1 MASTAC
7 QLIAGIQDRTVD
19 PIVDVPDSGAG
30 VHDAAPDTVVPS
42 GPWGCAS
49 LPNEQL
55 DPNLKVTATLQVFS
69 AVAPSTAS
77 GMVDGGSDL
86 NTVSA
91 TWYPGVS
98 VVVCTLRDPGCTHP
112 TPTPPALT
120 DDGGSTTFQLTG
132 DFSGFFSLTRSDL
145 VPWTFYPGNL
155 LTGATST
162 NLPTYGI
169 SPQDF
174 SALAV
179 AVTSA
184 PLSFD
189 QDGGLG
195 HTFVNVYDCE
205 DHQAPGV
212 TLTYSTAGAETA
224 TFYMKDG
231 LPNTMATQTDA
242 YGIGG
247 AVNVPVGNLTV
258 KATLAKD
265 LTPLGSAVVLI
276 RPGALTHAWI
286 RVRTH

>member
-1 MASTAC
+1 MASAAC
-7 QLIAGIQDRTVD
+7 QLVAGIQDRTAD
-19 PIVDVPDSGAG
+19 PIVDTPDSGAD
-30 VHDAAPDTVVPS
+30 VRDAAPDTVVPS
-42 GPWGCAS
+42 GPWGCVS
-49 LPNEQL
+49 LPDEQL
-55 DPNLKVTATLQVFS
+55 DPNLKVAATLQVFS
-69 AVAPSTAS
+69 AVNPSTAS
-77 GMVDGGSDL
+77 GSVDGGSDL

-98 VVVCTLRDPGCTHP
+98 VVMCTLRDPFCTSGTKP
-112 TPTPPALT
+112 VLT
-120 DDGGSTTFQLTG
+120 DDGGSTTFDLTG

-155 LTGATST
+155 LAGSTST

-169 SPQDF
+169 NPGDF
-174 SALAV
+174 SALAA

-184 PLSFD
+184 PLSFY

-205 DHQAPGV
+205 DHQASGV
-212 TLTYSTAGAETA
+212 TLTYSTAGSETA

-247 AVNVPVGNLTV
+247 AVNVPIGNLTV

-265 LTPLGSAVVLI
+265 LTPIGSAVVLI

>member
-7 QLIAGIQDRTVD
+7 QLIAGIQDRTAD
-19 PIVDVPDSGAG
+19 PIVDAPDSGAG
-30 VHDAAPDTVVPS
+30 VGDAAPDTFVVPP
-42 GPWGCAS
+42 GPWGCVS
-49 LPNEQL
+49 VPNESL
-55 DPNLKVTATLQVFS
+55 DPNLEVTAKLQAFN
-69 AVAPSTAS
+69 AVDPSTAS
-77 GMVDGGSDL
+77 GAVDGGSDL

-91 TWYPGVS
+91 TWLPGVS
-98 VVVCTLRDPGCTHP
+98 VVMCTLRDPGCTSGTKP
-112 TPTPPALT
+112 VLT
-120 DDGGSTTFQLTG
+120 DDGGSTTFHLTG

-145 VPWTFYPGNL
+145 VPFSFYPGNL
-155 LTGATST
+155 LAGATST

-169 SPQDF
+169 DPLNF
-174 SALAV
+174 SVLAA
-179 AVTSA
+179 AVTMA

-212 TLTYSTAGAETA
+212 TLTYSNGGSETA

-231 LPNTMATQTDA
+231 LPNTMAMQTDA

-247 AVNVPVGNLTV
+247 AVNMPIGNLTI
-258 KATLAKD
+258 KATLASN
-265 LTPLGSAVVLI
+265 LMPVGSAVVLI
-276 RPGALTHAWI
+276 RPGELTNAWI